1 HFQRTKITTGVI
13 NYAFVTSLINA
24 GLSQQEIKS
33 LIKLIESEFDIIGSV
48 RKGDKFSLK
57 TRTNSYNEKY
67 ISSFY
72 YSGSK
77 KDFFIINDGK
87 NNA

>member
-1 HFQRTKITTGVI
+1 YQGVLFDKEANNSIEKTYDSHFQRTKITTGVI

-57 TRTNSYNEKY
+57 TQTN
-67 ISSFY
+67 
-72 YSGSK
+72 
-77 KDFFIINDGK
+77 
-87 NNA
+87 